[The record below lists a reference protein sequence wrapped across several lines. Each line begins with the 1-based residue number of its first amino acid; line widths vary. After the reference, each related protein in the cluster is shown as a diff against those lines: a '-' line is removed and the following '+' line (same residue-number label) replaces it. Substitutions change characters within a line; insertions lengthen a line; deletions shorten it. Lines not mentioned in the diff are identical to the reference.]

1 MKKIFTREILIGLI
15 LVISLSI
22 LFIGID
28 FLKGI
33 NVFKSSNLYYVAFKD
48 VSGLA
53 EAAPV
58 TLNGM
63 KVGQVTGM
71 EYDYEHPGNVLVEV
85 NLDSSVKLTKG
96 TKFTKAVS
104 LLGTGTLA
112 IEMAPGNSYVE
123 AGSEMEG
130 ESQKDMMADIST
142 EVLPQVV
149 EMLPKLNSIL
159 AHVDSLAANPALQKT
174 VTRLDAISANIELL
188 TARLAATSQRIDP
201 MVSNVNGLTKDLT
214 AISADLKQLSAEL
227 KELPLSETMD
237 NVKSTTAN
245 LKTFTG
251 KLNGTDSSLGLLL
264 NDRGL
269 YDHIDSTVNSLD
281 SLLIDLKAHPKKYV
295 NFKLF

>member
-85 NLDSSVKLTKG
+85 NLDSSVKLTKD

-104 LLGTGTLA
+104 LLGTGALA

-214 AISADLKQLSAEL
+214 AISADLKRLSAEL

>member
-85 NLDSSVKLTKG
+85 NLDSSVKLTKD

-104 LLGTGTLA
+104 LLGTGALA

-264 NDRGL
+264 NDRRL

>member
-71 EYDYEHPGNVLVEV
+71 EYDYEHPGNVLVEI

-96 TKFTKAVS
+96 TNFTKAVS
-104 LLGTGTLA
+104 LLGTGALA

>member
-85 NLDSSVKLTKG
+85 NLDSPVKLTKG

-104 LLGTGTLA
+104 LLGTGVLA

>member
-15 LVISLSI
+15 LVVSLSI
-22 LFIGID
+22 LFVGID

-85 NLDSSVKLTKG
+85 NLDSSVKLTKD

-104 LLGTGTLA
+104 LLGTGALA

>member
-22 LFIGID
+22 LFVGID

-33 NVFKSSNLYYVAFKD
+33 NVFKSANLYYVNFED

-53 EAAPV
+53 EASPV

-71 EYDYEHPGNVLVEV
+71 KYDYEHPGKVLVEI
-85 NLDSSVKLTKG
+85 NLDSSVKITKG
-96 TKFTKAVS
+96 TRLSKAVS
-104 LLGTGTLA
+104 LLGTGALA
-112 IEMAPGNSYVE
+112 IEMAPGTEYVE
-123 AGSEMEG
+123 DGAHLEG
-130 ESQKDMMADIST
+130 VSPKDMMADIST
-142 EVLPQVV
+142 ELLPQII
-149 EMLPKLNSIL
+149 EMMPKINSIL

-174 VTRLDAISANIELL
+174 VTRLDAISYNVELL
-188 TARLAATSQRIDP
+188 TARLAATSQRLDP
-201 MVSNVNGLTKDLT
+201 MVNNVNGLTKDLT

-227 KELPLSETMD
+227 KELPLAETMS
-237 NVKSTTAN
+237 NVKETTAN
-245 LKTFTG
+245 LQSFTG
-251 KLNGTDSSLGLLL
+251 KLNGKDSSLGLLL

>member
-1 MKKIFTREILIGLI
+1 M
-15 LVISLSI
+15 
-22 LFIGID
+22 
-28 FLKGI
+28 
-33 NVFKSSNLYYVAFKD
+33 FKSSNLYYVAFKD

-104 LLGTGTLA
+104 LLGTGALA

-188 TARLAATSQRIDP
+188 TTRLAATSQRIDP

>member
-15 LVISLSI
+15 LVVSLSM
-22 LFIGID
+22 LFVGID

-71 EYDYEHPGNVLVEV
+71 EYDYEHPRNVLVEV

-96 TKFTKAVS
+96 TKFTKAVR
-104 LLGTGTLA
+104 LLGTGALA

-149 EMLPKLNSIL
+149 EMLPKLNSSL

>member
-104 LLGTGTLA
+104 LLGTGVLA

-188 TARLAATSQRIDP
+188 TVRLAATSQRIDP

-245 LKTFTG
+245 LRTFTG

>member
-96 TKFTKAVS
+96 TKFTKAVN
-104 LLGTGTLA
+104 LLGTGALA

>member
-104 LLGTGTLA
+104 LLGTGVLA

-201 MVSNVNGLTKDLT
+201 MVSNANGLTKDLT

>member
-15 LVISLSI
+15 LVVSLSI
-22 LFIGID
+22 LFVGID

-85 NLDSSVKLTKG
+85 NLDSSVKLTQG

-104 LLGTGTLA
+104 LLGTGALA

>member
-15 LVISLSI
+15 LVIGLSI

-104 LLGTGTLA
+104 LLGTGVLA

>member
-85 NLDSSVKLTKG
+85 NLDSSVKLTKD

-104 LLGTGTLA
+104 LLGTGALA

-214 AISADLKQLSAEL
+214 AISVDLKQLSAEL

>member
-15 LVISLSI
+15 LVVSLSI
-22 LFIGID
+22 LFVGID

-96 TKFTKAVS
+96 TKLTKAVS
-104 LLGTGTLA
+104 LLGTGALA

>member
-15 LVISLSI
+15 LVVSLSI
-22 LFIGID
+22 LFVGID

-96 TKFTKAVS
+96 TKVTKAVS
-104 LLGTGTLA
+104 LLGTGALA

>member
-1 MKKIFTREILIGLI
+1 
-15 LVISLSI
+15 
-22 LFIGID
+22 
-28 FLKGI
+28 
-33 NVFKSSNLYYVAFKD
+33 
-48 VSGLA
+48 
-53 EAAPV
+53 
-58 TLNGM
+58 M

-104 LLGTGTLA
+104 LLGTGALA

-227 KELPLSETMD
+227 KELPFLRLWIT
-237 NVKSTTAN
+237 
-245 LKTFTG
+245 
-251 KLNGTDSSLGLLL
+251 
-264 NDRGL
+264 
-269 YDHIDSTVNSLD
+269 
-281 SLLIDLKAHPKKYV
+281 
-295 NFKLF
+295 

>member
-71 EYDYEHPGNVLVEV
+71 EYDYEHPGNVLVEI
-85 NLDSSVKLTKG
+85 NLDSSVKLTKD

-104 LLGTGTLA
+104 LLGTGALA

>member
-85 NLDSSVKLTKG
+85 NLDSSVKLTKD

-104 LLGTGTLA
+104 LLGTGALA

-130 ESQKDMMADIST
+130 ESRKDMMADIST

>member
-104 LLGTGTLA
+104 LLGTGALA

-237 NVKSTTAN
+237 NVNSTTAN

>member
-48 VSGLA
+48 VSGLE

-96 TKFTKAVS
+96 TKLTKAVS
-104 LLGTGTLA
+104 LLGTGALA

>member
-96 TKFTKAVS
+96 TKFTKAVG
-104 LLGTGTLA
+104 LLGTGALA

>member
-96 TKFTKAVS
+96 TKITKAVS
-104 LLGTGTLA
+104 LLGTGALA

>member
-15 LVISLSI
+15 LVVSLSI
-22 LFIGID
+22 LFVGID

-104 LLGTGTLA
+104 LLGTGVLA

-159 AHVDSLAANPALQKT
+159 AHMDSLAANPALQKT

>member
-104 LLGTGTLA
+104 LLGTGVLA

>member
-85 NLDSSVKLTKG
+85 NLDSSVKLTKD

-104 LLGTGTLA
+104 LLGTGALA

>member
-96 TKFTKAVS
+96 TKFTKSVS
-104 LLGTGTLA
+104 LLGTGALA

>member
-85 NLDSSVKLTKG
+85 NLDSSVK
-96 TKFTKAVS
+96 FTKAVS
-104 LLGTGTLA
+104 LLGTGALA